1 VETEADFFNR
11 IGQKQTVSAV
21 LVSPDSECSQ
31 QQMHANSSHSPHD
44 PAVVMFLSTEHYPN
58 LISWSGWKVEQLWS
72 QRVVPHVEVGFPGDV
87 SLDMI
92 IEVHIWEDANPEGFC
107 RLTDLYNRLERNSE

>member
-1 VETEADFFNR
+1 
-11 IGQKQTVSAV
+11 
-21 LVSPDSECSQ
+21 
-31 QQMHANSSHSPHD
+31 
-44 PAVVMFLSTEHYPN
+44 MFLSTEHYPN